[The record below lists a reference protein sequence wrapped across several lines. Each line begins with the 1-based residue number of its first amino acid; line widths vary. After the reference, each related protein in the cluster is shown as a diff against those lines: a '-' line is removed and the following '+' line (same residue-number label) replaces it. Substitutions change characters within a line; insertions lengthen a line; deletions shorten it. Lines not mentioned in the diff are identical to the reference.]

1 MDAPMVDLSC
11 RLARTMPA
19 LGKRGA
25 ASLQR
30 SIPVLITA
38 STRRPGLDGA

>member
-1 MDAPMVDLSC
+1 MDAPVVGLSC
-11 RLARTMPA
+11 RFARTMLA

-25 ASLQR
+25 APLQR
-30 SIPVLITA
+30 SIPVLLIA

>member
-1 MDAPMVDLSC
+1 MDAPMIGLSL
-11 RLARTMPA
+11 RFARTMPA

-25 ASLQR
+25 APLQP